1 MDAMRSRTSSG
12 ESSDSMHRARASD
25 SDASFYRRSPDST
38 PTRRR
43 SAQPRVAD
51 EPSILGSIGKLV
63 RLALL
68 ALVLAMVVPYIKTRM
83 FGSTSSTVG
92 NATRA
97 LKNPYSHAESV
108 VEAVQAAAKEPDVFN
123 FKHQDYLRQ
132 AHTPHPS
139 IALQPK
145 PKPSTTSKAIKPRP
159 TISQD
164 SDGPGVF
171 SQVLA
176 VASSFASLLVTAVQF
191 ILVPFRLAGRAV
203 GAGAVW
209 IWSMFRVALSHVL
222 RPLAYALAPLSYL
235 VSGILYVFVHVPLR
249 VITTV
254 ATELYPVYI
263 FLGAASVVGITMGI
277 VAAAVL
283 YLTAFIFV
291 DRIPPQH
298 KVVDPHQVQNDYFN
312 SNSKQ
317 SYPRSRSAYPNHS
330 QLNNQASFQS
340 SYG

>member
-1 MDAMRSRTSSG
+1 
-12 ESSDSMHRARASD
+12 
-25 SDASFYRRSPDST
+25 
-38 PTRRR
+38 
-43 SAQPRVAD
+43 
-51 EPSILGSIGKLV
+51 
-63 RLALL
+63 
-68 ALVLAMVVPYIKTRM
+68 M

-164 SDGPGVF
+164 SDGPGVI

-176 VASSFASLLVTAVQF
+176 VASSFASLLVTAVHF
-191 ILVPFRLAGRAV
+191 IVVPFRLAG
-203 GAGAVW
+203 
-209 IWSMFRVALSHVL
+209 
-222 RPLAYALAPLSYL
+222 YL

-291 DRIPPQH
+291 DRIPSN
-298 KVVDPHQVQNDYFN
+298 KVERPIQNDMESDDYFN
-312 SNSKQ
+312 TNTKQ
-317 SYPRSRSAYPNHS
+317 SYPRSRSAYPNYS
-330 QLNNQASFQS
+330 QLSKQPSFQS